1 MTRPC
6 DTAFDAAL
14 ERLAPFGPDLRNG
27 LSNHAPMAVE
37 ALCALGRGDAA
48 MGWLDRYGADLAPRP
63 PRRTRIAPE
72 DWRSAL
78 GRPERSEDWSAFF
91 GEELA
96 EAPWRAVT
104 ARWTARLAPAVCA
117 SATHGVIRVGHAV
130 HALAEADTA
139 PRRRELADAL
149 ASWAS
154 NWQVLPG
161 PRDAAQAVPRRRA
174 AEALAAVPRVPEAER
189 RFRGTIVGSLED
201 LGAYAPFAGVIDLF
215 DASAPPEEA
224 LSDLTEAFARVY
236 LANAGDL
243 LHTIVFVHGV
253 TGVAAL
259 RPLVPLVAPDVARS
273 LVRYGWQSSAA
284 LYSAFGRRGPV
295 AEAPEAPRGDAEE
308 LVARAVENGDEHAIK
323 LTAACLEEHRLR
335 PAPAYLAAAWHAV
348 TSLPPLRKAE
358 SERPLWST
366 FHTVP

>member
-1 MTRPC
+1 MTDPSY
-6 DTAFDAAL
+6 AALDAAL

-63 PRRTRIAPE
+63 PRHARIAPA

-78 GRPERSEDWSAFF
+78 GRPERCEDWSALFA
-91 GEELA
+91 EELA
-96 EAPWRAVT
+96 EAPWREVA
-104 ARWTARLAPAVCA
+104 ARWLARLAPAVCA

-139 PRRRELADAL
+139 PRRRELADAF
-149 ASWAS
+149 ASWTSA
-154 NWQVLPG
+154 WQVLPEARG
-161 PRDAAQAVPRRRA
+161 AEPAVPRRRA
-174 AEALAAVPRVPEAER
+174 SEALGAVARVPEAER
-189 RFRGTIVGSLED
+189 RFRGTIVASLED
-201 LGAYAPFAGVIDLF
+201 LGAFAPFAGAIDLF

-224 LSDLTEAFARVY
+224 LSDLTETFARVY
-236 LANAGDL
+236 LANADDL

-259 RPLVPLVAPDVARS
+259 RPLVPLVSPDVARS

-284 LYSAFGRRGPV
+284 LYAAFGRRAPSP
-295 AEAPEAPRGDAEE
+295 AAPEGPRGDADE
-308 LVARAVENGDEHAIK
+308 LIERAIENGDEHAIK
-323 LTAACLEEHRLR
+323 LAAACLEENRIR

-348 TSLPPLRKAE
+348 SSLPPLRKAE
-358 SERPLWST
+358 SGRPLWST
-366 FHTVP
+366 FHASA